1 MSDIEIELNDFNMV
15 HNDKKS
21 SEEIRVIADIEVPNY
36 VKAIPDKT
44 HMAAVTSSVS
54 SVPLMDLK
62 TDENCFNNRHSCIFV
77 TLIVI
82 IILLMIVTGATII
95 IGYPA
100 AAINYVE
107 SEYPNSCD
115 QAVINGCLS
124 HCSCSWCY
132 MVDTAQGFCTKSN
145 HIGRCDG
152 MDIKK
157 TLICDKDPYGFEV
170 VSIMVGSFIGV
181 ILLLSIITCA
191 VYYKYK
197 MKKDFETIGV

>member
-1 MSDIEIELNDFNMV
+1 MVDIEIELNDFNMV
-15 HNDKKS
+15 QDDKKS
-21 SEEIRVIADIEVPNY
+21 SEEIRVISDIEMSNY
-36 VKAIPDKT
+36 VEAIPNKT
-44 HMAAVTSSVS
+44 HMIATIPPSTSLADS
-54 SVPLMDLK
+54 MADK
-62 TDENCFNNRHSCIFV
+62 NRFEDRHPCIFI
-77 TLIVI
+77 TLIII
-82 IILLMIVTGATII
+82 IILLMIVTGATLI

-100 AAINYVE
+100 AAISYVE

-132 MVDTAQGFCTKSN
+132 MVNTTQGFCTKSD

-157 TLICDKDPYGFEV
+157 APTCDKDPYGFEV
-170 VSIMVGSFIGV
+170 VSIMVGSFVGV

-191 VYYKYK
+191 VYYKYE